1 MRPPEGYWT
10 AGGAIGCMGCAGGSG
25 CAGGWVCDGWVGC
38 VGCVGWVG
46 WVGWVDVGWVGRV
59 VGSPVGLVGSSLGRL
74 LDDVVVSTSELS
86 DEVVVGVVDRV
97 VVVDRCVAVADL
109 EVFEGFGG
117 VRCELV
123 SASPSSGAAS
133 GAGMAKARTEP
144 SARRTTE
151 IGAMNRQRRSR
162 TAEIGRAHV

>member
-1 MRPPEGYWT
+1 M
-10 AGGAIGCMGCAGGSG
+10 
-25 CAGGWVCDGWVGC
+25 
-38 VGCVGWVG
+38 
-46 WVGWVDVGWVGRV
+46 
-59 VGSPVGLVGSSLGRL
+59 
-74 LDDVVVSTSELS
+74 
-86 DEVVVGVVDRV
+86 VVGVVDRV

-109 EVFEGFGG
+109 EVFDGFGG

-162 TAEIGRAHV
+162 TAAGASGSTAARCSRFSWKSHQPAGRISPAARAAPIAIPGMPRSAMAAKSAAAPAMMPRAARMDFQLDGRE